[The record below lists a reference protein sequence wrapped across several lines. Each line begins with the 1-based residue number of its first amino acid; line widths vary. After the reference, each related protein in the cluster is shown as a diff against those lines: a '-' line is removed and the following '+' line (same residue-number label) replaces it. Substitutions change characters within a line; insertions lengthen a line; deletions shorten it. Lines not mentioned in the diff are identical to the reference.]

1 MIRSFLLLGTLAGAS
16 SVVLAQQ
23 AQHPPARGPELALAL
38 EGAQAAVAACAMN
51 GVKAAVSV
59 VNSGGVLRLLLTADG
74 ATDDQIEISRRK
86 AVTAVAL
93 KAATSVIAD
102 RMEKDAAYKAKI
114 EQDKALFPRP
124 GGLPLM
130 AGSDVIGS
138 IGVSGASRL
147 NGVAGGVRDEACAKA
162 GVDKISA
169 RLK

>member
-1 MIRSFLLLGTLAGAS
+1 MIRSFVVVGLLVAAS

-23 AQHPPARGPELALAL
+23 TSQPPARGPEMALAL

-74 ATDDQIEISRRK
+74 TTDDQIEISRKK
-86 AVTAVAL
+86 AATAVAL
-93 KAATSVIAD
+93 KTATSEIAD
-102 RMEKDAAYKAKI
+102 KMEKDAAYKAKI

-124 GGLPLM
+124 GGLLLM
-130 AGSDVIGS
+130 AGSDVIGA

-147 NGVAGGVRDEACAKA
+147 NGVPGGVRDEGCAKA
-162 GVDKISA
+162 GVDKVSG